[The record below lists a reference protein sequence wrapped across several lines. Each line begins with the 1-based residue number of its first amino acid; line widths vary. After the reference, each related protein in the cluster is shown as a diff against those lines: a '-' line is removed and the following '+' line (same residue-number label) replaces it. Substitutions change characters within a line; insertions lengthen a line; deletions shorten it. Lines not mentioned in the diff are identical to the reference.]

1 MQNNRSLLD
10 EGANPLKDLTHANLS
25 EPLKQ
30 HNANAVKLVQTVSEF
45 AQSLGGA
52 LECHGQNVIRL
63 VDDFRGRTTD
73 SRGDAGGMRRVWDSL
88 LRQVEADATAQLD
101 LASLLQQQ
109 LSRPALEGCFHRK
122 VQHRKVFGHREA
134 FEQVVAKSEEKLQR
148 ARAEYKR
155 TYGALLVT
163 PEPSQDSELKRAY
176 LEAHNAFVL
185 QLRATNAIA
194 ERYQFHCLPN
204 LLGEVAEVYE
214 ELCNLTCNCI
224 SGISE
229 AANERINEQARRYQA
244 LAKEVRTINPQSDL
258 QILARSLSTIAQP
271 RKPAKRLFVPLTPPE
286 QSSSDRINS
295 VPALRD
301 ELVPTGSNSLSMI
314 EEDLQVEADRL
325 AQEIAHI
332 QDALDTLNRMQRKS
346 AEGNLHTKVVELQE
360 DISIKRFDLGVAQLQ
375 LSAIHAQKELFGGGS
390 AGAEAAMPD
399 GIGNRKL
406 SNGSTGSNTK
416 HKWLKAFKSLKTT
429 PTTPPPNEKK
439 NLESESGGHQWREY
453 TYRKIT
459 PCDACGQVLRG
470 HARQGYR
477 CRNCKA
483 NAHADCMSSIQPP
496 NCPSLQSKR
505 GAGIPLLRRQ
515 KSTAPPVE
523 ETATTDQ
530 NVDAIY
536 QVLKQAGEIRGNS
549 ANSPPTPPTAGHPP
563 PGAAPSSSA
572 RTTTSSQ
579 PCSSSTSA
587 PHSPQRRRERLNLR
601 MKSLSLDSPEG
612 SAHVRHRPRDYPGTG
627 QRDSSTPPRRSDS
640 GSINRLS
647 APCSPGQSIHGIHK
661 QHLRGTIRMSSVEL
675 PDDNEKSYS
684 SASTSPCPSPHMNN
698 QNHSNP
704 AGKRVL
710 PPNNLYV
717 VLYNFEARHRDELDL
732 KAGYK
737 VTVIDKSD
745 KDWWKGK
752 CLGGRAGF
760 FPSTYVMRVES
771 GQKTLQVTR
780 NLQLADQMTLLRDQI
795 VVQVGEEVDG
805 VAMVRCASDVLASGQ
820 ATKDGEIR
828 CKEILCP
835 LKYLQEV

>member
-1 MQNNRSLLD
+1 MQNNRNLLD
-10 EGANPLKDLTHANLS
+10 EGGNPLKELTHANLN

-45 AQSLGGA
+45 SQALGGA
-52 LECHGQNVIRL
+52 MECHGQNIIHL
-63 VDDFRGRTTD
+63 VDDFRNRTAE
-73 SRGDAGGMRRVWDSL
+73 SRGDASSMRRVWDSL
-88 LRQVEADATAQLD
+88 LRQVEADASAHLD
-101 LASLLQQQ
+101 FAAMLQQV
-109 LSRPALEGCFHRK
+109 SRPVLEGCFHRK
-122 VQHRKVFGHREA
+122 VQHRKVFTHRESY
-134 FEQVVAKSEEKLQR
+134 EQLMAKTEEKLQR

-155 TYGALLVT
+155 AYGALLGT

-176 LEAHNAFVL
+176 LEAHNAYVL
-185 QLRATNAIA
+185 QLRATNAMVDF
-194 ERYQFHCLPN
+194 YQIQCLPG
-204 LLGEVAEVYE
+204 LLGEIGEIYE
-214 ELCNLTCNCI
+214 ELCSLACGCI
-224 SGISE
+224 SGVSD
-229 AANERINEQARRYQA
+229 AANDRIIEQSKRYQA
-244 LAKEVRTINPQSDL
+244 LGKEVKTVNAQLDL
-258 QILARSLSTIAQP
+258 Q
-271 RKPAKRLFVPLTPPE
+271 E
-286 QSSSDRINS
+286 S
-295 VPALRD
+295 V
-301 ELVPTGSNSLSMI
+301 
-314 EEDLQVEADRL
+314 
-325 AQEIAHI
+325 
-332 QDALDTLNRMQRKS
+332 
-346 AEGNLHTKVVELQE
+346 EGNLHTKVAELQE
-360 DISIKRFDLGVAQLQ
+360 EISIKRYDLGVAQLHLAAVQ
-375 LSAIHAQKELFGGGS
+375 AQKELFGGG
-390 AGAEAAMPD
+390 ADAAQPD
-399 GIGNRKL
+399 STGNRKM

-429 PTTPPPNEKK
+429 PAAPLPTEKGK
-439 NLESESGGHQWREY
+439 QAMYHAVSTVVAMSRKTLESESGGHQWREY

-470 HARQGYR
+470 HSRQGFR

-483 NAHADCMSSIQPP
+483 NAHADCINAVQPA
-496 NCPSLQSKR
+496 NCPSLQPKR
-505 GAGIPLLRRQ
+505 TAGIPLLRRQ
-515 KSTAPPVE
+515 KSTAPPVDD
-523 ETATTDQ
+523 TPTSDQ

-536 QVLKQAGEIRGNS
+536 QVLKQAGEIRGSS
-549 ANSPPTPPTAGHPP
+549 ANSPPTPPTADHPP
-563 PGAAPSSSA
+563 SGAAGPPSSV
-572 RTTTSSQ
+572 RTTSTQ

-612 SAHVRHRPRDYPGTG
+612 SAHVRHRPRDYHNAGP
-627 QRDSSTPPRRSDS
+627 RESTPPRRSDS

-661 QHLRGTIRMSSVEL
+661 QHLRNTIRMSSVEL

-698 QNHSNP
+698 QNNLNP
-704 AGKRVL
+704 TGKRVL

-717 VLYNFEARHRDELDL
+717 VLYNFDSRHRDELDL

-780 NLQLADQMTLLRDQI
+780 NLQLADQTTLLRDQI

-805 VAMVRCASDVLASGQ
+805 VAMVRCAADVMSSGQ
-820 ATKDGEIR
+820 AAKDGEVR
-828 CKEILCP
+828 YKETLCP